1 MTERYEDRRVY
12 WVWLGMVFGAGSP
25 ALWQLCRGYEHIYG
39 FAEEL
44 SEGRLDRKLT
54 EAQRQR
60 CSIPFGRAAELIE
73 RCENKGIRVCSF
85 RSEGFPEKLRRIP
98 SPPAAI
104 FLRGDEGAV
113 SPENPSV
120 LFVGTRNPT
129 AYSVR
134 TTERLAGEL
143 AERGVTVISGIED
156 GIDAVACEAA
166 AEKGRA
172 AAVCGRGILS
182 GHYSPEQLDKV
193 AAHGAVMAE
202 FTGYEEY
209 GRVPFD
215 KRNRLLCGLA
225 DAVVFIECRADSS
238 GLNNVAHA
246 QQLGRP
252 ILAVPP
258 ADIYDA
264 RFFGQRDL
272 LRAGAAAVYS
282 ADDIASAIGCRAE
295 KDEALAEIGSRKQHQ
310 RRKKTSFGTGKV
322 KDERINTKNEQK
334 NVNEGLHKSE
344 MSATIDMSGFSE
356 EKRKIME
363 LLIQAGD
370 SPLHINRL
378 SELTGLGISQLA
390 QELVDLRLE
399 GFVTELSGKRYRR
412 NV

>member
-25 ALWQLCRGYEHIYG
+25 LLWRLCRGYEHIWG

-44 SEGRLDRKLT
+44 SEGRLDAKLT
-54 EAQRQR
+54 EAQRQKCR
-60 CSIPFGRAAELIE
+60 EPFSKAAEIIE
-73 RCENKGIRVCSF
+73 RCENKGIKVLSF
-85 RSEGFPEKLRRIP
+85 RSEGFPERLRRIP
-98 SPPAAI
+98 SPPAAL
-104 FLRGDEGAV
+104 FVRGDEKTA
-113 SPENPSV
+113 SPDNPSV

-134 TTERLAGEL
+134 IAERLAGEL
-143 AERGVTVISGIED
+143 AERGITVISGIED

-166 AEKGRA
+166 AVKGRA
-172 AAVCGRGILS
+172 AAVCGRGIMS
-182 GHYSPEQLDKV
+182 DHYSPEQLDKT
-193 AAHGAVMAE
+193 AASGAVIAE
-202 FTGYEEY
+202 FTGYDDY

-258 ADIYDA
+258 ADICDA

-272 LRAGAAAVYS
+272 LRAGASAVFS
-282 ADDIASAIGCRAE
+282 ADDIAAAVGCRAAR
-295 KDEALAEIGSRKQHQ
+295 DEALAEIGGRKQ
-310 RRKKTSFGTGKV
+310 RRKPKKELSVPEKV
-322 KDERINTKNEQK
+322 KEERTNTKNEQK

-356 EKRKIME
+356 EQRKIWE
-363 LLIQAGD
+363 LLTQANRK
-370 SPLHINRL
+370 PMHINRL
-378 SELTGLGISQLA
+378 A
-390 QELVDLRLE
+390 
-399 GFVTELSGKRYRR
+399 ELSGLSITQLVEELVELRMEGLVAELAGKRYIR